1 MSGRNV
7 KLQELRVE
15 KCWTLR
21 VAAKHMAVSRTVLF
35 NAEQGV
41 MPRVDHAIQIAAAY
55 RMSVE
60 DLWKPGQDAESCSGG
75 RPVGRKQLA

>member
-7 KLQELRVE
+7 KLQELRIE
-15 KCWTLR
+15 RSWTLR
-21 VAAKHMAVSRTVLF
+21 VAARHMAVSPTVLF

-41 MPRVDHAIQIAAAY
+41 MPRVDHAIQIATTY

-60 DLWKPGQDAESCSGG
+60 DLWKSAPDAESCSP
-75 RPVGRKQLA
+75 RKPVGCRQLS